1 MDFLRFLHD
10 TYHKTGTLHHAYCIE
25 GEYDASF
32 SALAG
37 FLRESLCMETRGNP
51 DVWQRRF
58 DTFGID
64 ESRDL
69 IERQSRKAV
78 SGGKTIFILGIHSI
92 TREAQNALLKI
103 FEEPRGDT
111 HFFLCIPNAEV
122 LLPTLRSRMIVLPAL
137 SGVARAGNTRAAD
150 VDPEAF
156 LNASA
161 PKRLVVLKKLIDDK
175 DKARSVAFLNAL
187 EATLHE
193 RGAFSAMSHERA
205 AAFEEI
211 IRAREYLRD
220 TAPSVKM
227 LLEHVAL
234 SLPTI

>member
-1 MDFLRFLHD
+1 MQLLYD

-25 GEYDASF
+25 GECDASF

-37 FLRESLCMETRGNP
+37 FLRESLGMETRGNP

-92 TREAQNALLKI
+92 TREAQNALLKV

-122 LLPTLRSRMIVLPAL
+122 LLPTLRSRMILLSPFSSSPREAILPTL
-137 SGVARAGNTRAAD
+137 VAGAA
-150 VDPEAF
+150 PEAF
-156 LNASA
+156 LDASVA
-161 PKRLVVLKKLIDDK
+161 KRLALVKDLSDAK
-175 DKARSVAFLNAL
+175 DKSKAIGFLNML
-187 EATLHE
+187 EAALYK
-193 RGAFSAMSHERA
+193 RA
-205 AAFEEI
+205 NLPAVISVHVAAFEEI

-227 LLEHVAL
+227 LLEHLAL
-234 SLPTI
+234 SLPVAE